1 MGIASECSMGIS
13 ADPSASTIMSGGA
26 LAMAGD
32 AVGSCV
38 RREVGVVV
46 SVARRSMSGQVSCG
60 AVDRNPLLC
69 YRRNAETQE
78 S

>member
-13 ADPSASTIMSGGA
+13 ADPSASRIMSGRA

-32 AVGSCV
+32 AVGIRV
-38 RREVGVVV
+38 RKQVGVVV
-46 SVARRSMSGQVSCG
+46 SVARRRMSGQVSCG
-60 AVDRNPLLC
+60 VVDPNPLLC
-69 YRRNAETQE
+69 FRRNEE